1 MKTTTYEFLSA
12 DGRTTIKGMQW
23 EPEENVRGVLQITHG
38 MVEYIERYRDFAEW
52 LCKKGYVVFGHDH
65 IGHGDS
71 VDSPSD
77 WGIMHTDD
85 PSGTMTEDM
94 YQDYVRGKKNWP
106 NVPYF
111 MLGHSMGS
119 YLLRRLLSEH
129 AKDLRGLD
137 GAVIMGTGATP
148 SGTLKAGLAFMKIMA
163 KFKGWDYKSPL
174 IAKLQYDGNYK
185 EFNLDGSEPAK
196 SWLSKNIDNVIRYY
210 KDPKCTYMFSLN
222 GYRGLAETVIYDN
235 DMQNVKKTP
244 VDLPLFLVSG
254 EKDPVGGLGDGVR
267 TVFERYKNAGVRD
280 VSIKLYPT
288 LRHEILN
295 EKEHM
300 DVYEDIENWMETRSK

>member
-1 MKTTTYEFLSA
+1 MTKTIYKYLSK
-12 DGRTTIKGMQW
+12 DGRTMITGIQW
-23 EPEENVRGVLQITHG
+23 VPEGEVKAVLQITHG
-38 MVEYIERYRDFAEW
+38 MVEYIGRYADFAEW
-52 LCKKGYVVFGHDH
+52 LCEKGYVVFGHDH

-71 VDSPSD
+71 VDSPDD
-77 WGIMHTDD
+77 WGIMHTAD
-85 PSGTMTEDM
+85 PSKTMTEDM
-94 YQDYVRGKKNWP
+94 YQDYVRGKENWP
-106 NVPYF
+106 DVPYF

-129 AKDLRGLD
+129 AKDLKIT

-148 SGTLKAGLAFMKIMA
+148 SGTLKAGVAFMKVMA

-174 IAKLQYDGNYK
+174 IAKMQYDGNYK
-185 EFNLDGSEPAK
+185 EFNLDGTEPEK
-196 SWLSKNIDNVIRYY
+196 SWLSKNTDNVIKYY

-235 DMQNVKKTP
+235 DEENVKKTSK
-244 VDLPLFLVSG
+244 DLPLFIVSG
-254 EKDPVGGLGDGVR
+254 EKDPVGGLSEGVK
-267 TVFERYKNAGVRD
+267 TVFERYKKAGVKD
-280 VSIKLYPT
+280 VSLKLYPT

-300 DVYEDIENWMETRSK
+300 EVYEDILNWMEDRM